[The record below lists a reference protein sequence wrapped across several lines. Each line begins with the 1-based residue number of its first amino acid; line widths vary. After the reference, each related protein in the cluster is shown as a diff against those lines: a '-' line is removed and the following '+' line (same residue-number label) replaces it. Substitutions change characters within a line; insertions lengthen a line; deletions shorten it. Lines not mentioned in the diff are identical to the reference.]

1 MSKTIV
7 FKKEFESKL
16 KELRIKTRFVKNT
29 KDYCKQNNRDLQ
41 KHLDFLNQSIAWYTF
56 IDHAF
61 SWCMTPEYETEQ
73 DYWAAIA
80 FL

>member
-1 MSKTIV
+1 MSKTII
-7 FKKEFESKL
+7 FDEPFESKL

-41 KHLDFLNQSIAWYTF
+41 KHLDFLNQSITWYTF

-61 SWCMTPEYETEQ
+61 SWCFTPEYKTEQ
-73 DYWAAIA
+73 DYWANIA
-80 FL
+80 LK

>member
-1 MSKTIV
+1 MNKTII
-7 FKKEFESKL
+7 FDEPFESKL
-16 KELRIKTRFVKNT
+16 KELRIKTRFVKNI

-61 SWCMTPEYETEQ
+61 IWCFTPEYKTKQ
-73 DYWAAIA
+73 DYWANIA
-80 FL
+80 CE